1 MCGERI
7 RLGDRMWLERHI
19 SLLLEPGS
27 KFGVN
32 VNGSAWNAHVKLVI
46 GRKGMRK
53 RSLAV
58 ELSRI
63 TEK

>member
-1 MCGERI
+1 M
-7 RLGDRMWLERHI
+7 
-19 SLLLEPGS
+19 LLEPGS